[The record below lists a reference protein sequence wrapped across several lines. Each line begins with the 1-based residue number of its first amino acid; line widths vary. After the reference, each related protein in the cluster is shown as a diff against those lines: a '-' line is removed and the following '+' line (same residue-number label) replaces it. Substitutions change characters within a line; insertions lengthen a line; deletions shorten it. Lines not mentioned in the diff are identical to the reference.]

1 MKQTIEIEVPKGK
14 KAVWENNQ
22 IKFVD
27 AEPHWKSIKTFGD
40 AFWYCDNDEYFAEYV
55 TNYSHTLAETYEEKV
70 AQLRLIIAALTNNE
84 KLSLTNNKLYYP
96 TVQFCNA
103 HDINECFGNKIIGKI
118 KSEGK
123 EYVVVGGGASI
134 ASFAGLGGLGYVS
147 SDYCV
152 SSASTYTGLF
162 CVSSKEIAKHLSIY
176 FGKLIFEIMY
186 EKGDWEWVE

>member
-1 MKQTIEIEVPKGK
+1 MKQTIEIEVPEGK

-22 IKFVD
+22 ITFVD
-27 AEPHWKSIKTFGD
+27 IEPHWKSIKTFDD
-40 AFWYCDNDEYFAEYV
+40 AYEYCLKHSDISEYV
-55 TNYSHTLAETYEEKV
+55 YNYYNIPTCTYEEKIAKLGV
-70 AQLRLIIAALTNNE
+70 VIAALTNNE

-96 TVQFCNA
+96 TIQFCDA
-103 HDINECFGNKIIGKI
+103 HAINECFGDKIIGKI

-147 SDYCV
+147 SNYCV

-186 EKGDWEWVE
+186 ERGDWEWVE